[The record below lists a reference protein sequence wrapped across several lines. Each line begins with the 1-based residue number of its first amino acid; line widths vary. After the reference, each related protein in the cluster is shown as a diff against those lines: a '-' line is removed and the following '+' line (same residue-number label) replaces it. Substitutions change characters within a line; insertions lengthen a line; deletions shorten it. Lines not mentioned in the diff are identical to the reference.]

1 MSLKNYL
8 IKRLLRIL
16 PTLIGVSIAVFILF
30 HIAGGDPA
38 IILAGKHST
47 PERILEIRHQ
57 LGLDKPWFL
66 QYLDVLKTFFTFN
79 FGRSWISGQ
88 LIGNMLWRGGLVSL
102 AITLPGFILTSLISI
117 SLSLYAAF
125 YRGKWI
131 DRLLSIGAIILMS
144 ISVLSYILFAQRI
157 LSYQLGL
164 FPICGYEKGF
174 PNCIPYIILP
184 CIIII
189 ILSIGHDL
197 RFYRT
202 IILDQIHQ
210 DYVRTAR
217 AKGLSNFTVL
227 FKHVLKNAMIPI
239 ITNLTIQI
247 PSLILG
253 TILIESFFAIPG
265 IGGVLVEAA
274 RNADFPVIKAITI
287 LLSIIYIFVTFI
299 VDILYVIVDP
309 RVRLE

>member
-8 IKRLLRIL
+8 IKKLLHIL
-16 PTLIGVSIAVFILF
+16 PTLIGVSIAIFILF

-38 IILAGKHST
+38 IILAGKHCT
-47 PERILEIRHQ
+47 PERIQDIRHQ
-57 LGLDKPWFL
+57 LSLDKPLFL

-79 FGRSWISGQ
+79 FGRSWISRQ
-88 LIGNMLWRGGLVSL
+88 LISNMLWQGGQVSL
-102 AITLPGFILTSLISI
+102 AITLPGFILTSIISI

-125 YRGKWI
+125 YRGEWI
-131 DRLLSIGAIILMS
+131 DRLLSIVAITLMS
-144 ISVLSYILFAQRI
+144 ISVLSYILFSQRI
-157 LSYQLGL
+157 LAYKLGL
-164 FPICGYEKGF
+164 FPICQYEKGF
-174 PNCIPYIILP
+174 PNCVPYIILP

-202 IILDQIHQ
+202 IVLDQIHQ

-217 AKGLSNFTVL
+217 AKGLSNFAVL

-253 TILIESFFAIPG
+253 SILIESFFAIPG
-265 IGGVLVEAA
+265 IGGLLVEAV
-274 RNADFPVIKAITI
+274 RNSDFPVIKAITI
-287 LLSIIYIFVTFI
+287 LLSIIYIFFTFI
-299 VDILYVIVDP
+299 VDLLYVIVDP